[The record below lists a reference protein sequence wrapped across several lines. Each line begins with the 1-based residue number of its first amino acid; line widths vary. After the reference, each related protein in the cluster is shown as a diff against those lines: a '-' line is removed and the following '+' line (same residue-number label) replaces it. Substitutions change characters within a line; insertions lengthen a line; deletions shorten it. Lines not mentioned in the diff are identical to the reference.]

1 MLPVKAPLL
10 LMCSTGSLKVMRMSA
25 DTEEPVASLAGLKVT
40 VGAVVSITIVLFAPS
55 ESVEPG
61 DGNVRVASLEEL
73 SRIVP
78 LLADR
83 ELVDL

>member
-1 MLPVKAPLL
+1 MPVSVLCTVTLPGVLTWL
-10 LMCSTGSLKVMRMSA
+10 QSDLEQLMRRA
-25 DTEEPVASLAGLKVT
+25 
-40 VGAVVSITIVLFAPS
+40 VGAVVSITIALFVPS
-55 ESVEPG
+55 EPDEPG

>member
-1 MLPVKAPLL
+1 MTEPETGTLRQEALEQ
-10 LMCSTGSLKVMRMSA
+10 LMRRA
-25 DTEEPVASLAGLKVT
+25 I
-40 VGAVVSITIVLFAPS
+40 GAVVSITIALFAPS
-55 ESVEPG
+55 EPDEPG

>member
-1 MLPVKAPLL
+1 MKQEALEQ
-10 LMCSTGSLKVMRMSA
+10 LMRRA
-25 DTEEPVASLAGLKVT
+25 
-40 VGAVVSITIVLFAPS
+40 VGAVVSITIALFAPR
-55 ESVEPG
+55 ESVAPG

>member
-1 MLPVKAPLL
+1 MLLSVNSESSNLR
-10 LMCSTGSLKVMRMSA
+10 TGSLKVMVMLTPRA
-25 DTEEPVASLAGLKVT
+25 PPVSLIAGLKVT
-40 VGAVVSITIVLFAPS
+40 DGAVVSITIALFVPS
-55 ESVEPG
+55 EPDEPC

-83 ELVDL
+83 ELVD

>member
-1 MLPVKAPLL
+1 VPVFELCTVTEPETGTLRQEALEQ
-10 LMCSTGSLKVMRMSA
+10 LMRRA
-25 DTEEPVASLAGLKVT
+25 I
-40 VGAVVSITIVLFAPS
+40 GAVVSITISLFAPS
-55 ESVEPG
+55 ESDEPG
-61 DGNVRVASLEEL
+61 GSNGNVRVALLEEL